1 MYNWALAKRLARMLR
16 TDLFDEYGY
25 VQERPVDRRKIDC
38 YTMEPSIEYDDRT
51 ELPQIVLPTL
61 TGQFRTPKVYRVGSD
76 IWVMHVW
83 DRDYSEPGLSLE
95 WVYCFSYRQNRWKL
109 IRRGT
114 MAHRIR
120 EYERLAALL

>member
-1 MYNWALAKRLARMLR
+1 MYNLALAKRLARMLR

-25 VQERPVDRRKIDC
+25 VQERPVDFRKIDC
-38 YTMEPSIEYDDRT
+38 YTMEPFIEFDERA
-51 ELPQIVLPTL
+51 ELPQIVQPTI
-61 TGQFRTPKVYRVGSD
+61 TGQFRTQKVYRGGSD
-76 IWVMHVW
+76 IWAMHVW
-83 DRDYSEPGLSLE
+83 DRDYSEPDLSLE
-95 WVYCFSYRQNRWKL
+95 WVYCFSCRRNRWKL